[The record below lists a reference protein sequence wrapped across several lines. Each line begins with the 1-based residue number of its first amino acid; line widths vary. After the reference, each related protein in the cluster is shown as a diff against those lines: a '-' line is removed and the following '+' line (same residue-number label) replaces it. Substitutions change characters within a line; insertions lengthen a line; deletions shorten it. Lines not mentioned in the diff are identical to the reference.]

1 MKSFVEIDAREAATV
16 LAALRAW
23 QDRYAMSN
31 INYFE
36 VYAPLENTEID
47 ALCERI
53 NIDGIE

>member
-36 VYAPLENTEID
+36 DYSPLDDAEID

-53 NIDGIE
+53 NIGGIE